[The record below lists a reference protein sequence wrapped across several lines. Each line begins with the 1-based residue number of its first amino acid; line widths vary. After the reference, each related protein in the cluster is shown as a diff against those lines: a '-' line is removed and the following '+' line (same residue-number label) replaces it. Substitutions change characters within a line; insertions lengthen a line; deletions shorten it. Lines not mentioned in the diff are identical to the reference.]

1 MQQRGEPALSGDGRL
16 LASISWSNGRR
27 AVMLQEL
34 PSGRVLPLRHLR
46 GHQPHRSP
54 ALSWNGRYLA
64 LLMQR
69 GDSTIAAIEDR
80 LSGRLLRLPPPPGAR
95 LEQLSLAPDGQM
107 LALQLVQDGQQ
118 RVQLFDLSAQLEPDR
133 PAGLRS
139 PSPRQ
144 P

>member
-1 MQQRGEPALSGDGRL
+1 MTSGR
-16 LASISWSNGRR
+16 SS
-27 AVMLQEL
+27 VMLQEL
-34 PSGRVLPLRHLR
+34 QSGRVLPLRHLR

-69 GDSTIAAIEDR
+69 GGTTVAAIEDR
-80 LSGRLLRLPPPPGAR
+80 LSGRLLRLPPPPGSR
-95 LEQLSLAPDGQM
+95 LEGLSLAPDGQT

-118 RVQLFDLSAQLEPDR
+118 RVQLFDLAGLLEPDR
-133 PAGLRS
+133 PAGLLRS
-139 PSPRQ
+139 SPAA